1 MKKFAFLSCMVL
13 SISASAFTQQE
24 NEDFLKNS
32 EVFVNNFNPSDS
44 KEYDAHKQLF
54 EDCKMTIR
62 DNQTGKSYT
71 ITVHGTSCADL
82 IKAMIK

>member
-1 MKKFAFLSCMVL
+1 MVF
-13 SISASAFTQQE
+13 SVSVSAFTQQE

-44 KEYDAHKQLF
+44 KEYDALNNFF

-62 DNQTGKSYT
+62 DNETGKSYT

-82 IKAMIK
+82 IKAVIKKQ